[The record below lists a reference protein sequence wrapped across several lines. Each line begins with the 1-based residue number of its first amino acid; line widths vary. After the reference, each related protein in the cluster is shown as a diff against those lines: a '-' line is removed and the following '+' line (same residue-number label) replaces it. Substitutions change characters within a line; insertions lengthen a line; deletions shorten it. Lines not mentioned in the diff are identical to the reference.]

1 MAKTTYEDTKGNM
14 FNTHA
19 EAAASNT
26 RLGTNPKTNI
36 NTGTIPVKDSLMT
49 TPTPVTL
56 QQPKADLTPT
66 ITLPDAQTETEKEIA
81 KIKAQAEAEK
91 SGIASLISQIG
102 TEQGKES
109 QYITAEGGDTAQK
122 EYDKYK
128 SDLEAEQLSL
138 RRATERLQRENP
150 QGLFGG
156 GLQQEISRL
165 ERESLSKQADIA
177 ILGNAAKGRYDT
189 ARDIAKRKVE
199 SALAPLQAQLD
210 AKKFIYENNKDLFSK
225 AELSKL
231 DTLIKADER
240 KVEQETDRLEKGN
253 EMIINALAQGAGASL
268 TTKAKEILAR
278 GGSIVEIASS
288 LGKYAGDFLGN
299 EIKRAALNKTNAEI
313 NKITSEIKSS
323 SIDTNTL
330 PNTTNGFVTKLVAS
344 AKNSKDLDATERQ
357 SLSKAR
363 TVIGQ
368 LDSLQKN
375 IAGQNKTGF
384 IKGKVNNL
392 LESVGLNAD
401 VGVINAQLQAVVPNL
416 ARGTYGEVGVLTDND
431 IANYRKTLPRLDRPQ
446 DQNDAVMA
454 LTLKTVLNSIEN
466 TLSTAANSNINVSGW
481 TQDYLKIKNQINA
494 IEDRIGV
501 SKEAVNNLIAQDN
514 TLLEPIKEMY
524 NQGLNDGE
532 ILEAL
537 NAR

>member
-14 FNTHA
+14 FNTQA

-138 RRATERLQRENP
+138 RRTTERLQRENP
-150 QGLFGG
+150 EGLFGG

-177 ILGNAAKGRYDT
+177 ILANAAKGRYDT
-189 ARDIAKRKVE
+189 ARDIAQRKVE
-199 SALAPLQAQLD
+199 SAMAPLKAELE
-210 AKKFIYENNKDLFSK
+210 AKKFIYENNSALFSK

-231 DTLIKADER
+231 DSLIKADER
-240 KVEQETDRLEKGN
+240 KIEEETKDKEASN
-253 EMIINALAQGAGASL
+253 TMIINALQGKAPQSVVVKAQEAINAGKDS
-268 TTKAKEILAR
+268 KEVAKI
-278 GGSIVEIASS
+278 
-288 LGKYAGDFLGN
+288 LGN
-299 EIKRAALNKTNAEI
+299 YSLSIDERLNNSLKQAQLSKLNAELDAITGSGLKEKDKVKVETYSDIARLAQELKTLKGKSGAVGATSFTGRIPGTEAFNFRQKTNQLI
-313 NKITSEIKSS
+313 
-323 SIDTNTL
+323 NTL
-330 PNTTNGFVTKLVAS
+330 AAGNLDKL
-344 AKNSKDLDATERQ
+344 
-357 SLSKAR
+357 
-363 TVIGQ
+363 
-368 LDSLQKN
+368 
-375 IAGQNKTGF
+375 
-384 IKGKVNNL
+384 KGAM
-392 LESVGLNAD
+392 S
-401 VGVINAQLQAVVPNL
+401 
-416 ARGTYGEVGVLTDND
+416 DND
-431 IANYRKTLPRLDRPQ
+431 IVFLQKINTSLDTGMTEEAFDTEINRIYNTITGKLKEDYGVDFKIGLDELSNDDFLDLPI
-446 DQNDAVMA
+446 QN
-454 LTLKTVLNSIEN
+454 
-466 TLSTAANSNINVSGW
+466 
-481 TQDYLKIKNQINA
+481 
-494 IEDRIGV
+494 
-501 SKEAVNNLIAQDN
+501 QDN
-514 TLLEPIKEMY
+514 TSFFNNL
-524 NQGLNDGE
+524 
-532 ILEAL
+532 
-537 NAR
+537 

>member
-14 FNTHA
+14 FNTQA

-109 QYITAEGGDTAQK
+109 QYITAEGGDIAQK
-122 EYDKYK
+122 DYDKYK

-138 RRATERLQRENP
+138 RRKTERLQKENP

-177 ILGNAAKGRYDT
+177 ILANAAKGRFDT

-199 SALAPLQAQLD
+199 SAMAPLQAELD
-210 AKKFIYENNKDLFSK
+210 ARKFIYENNKDLFSK

-240 KVEQETDRLEKGN
+240 KIEEQTKDKEAANT
-253 EMIINALAQGAGASL
+253 MIINALQGKAPQSLITKAQDLFNKGANKTEIAKVLGDYSMSVADRLDTQLKQAQLSKL
-268 TTKAKEILAR
+268 TTEL
-278 GGSIVEIASS
+278 
-288 LGKYAGDFLGN
+288 
-299 EIKRAALNKTNAEI
+299 KTNADAGDLVKI
-313 NKITSEIKSS
+313 NGKDYIRYKDGTISDPVLPEAG
-323 SIDTNTL
+323 DTATVVSRLDNKLKTL
-330 PNTTNGFVTKLVAS
+330 DKLI
-344 AKNSKDLDATERQ
+344 LP
-357 SLSKAR
+357 
-363 TVIGQ
+363 
-368 LDSLQKN
+368 
-375 IAGQNKTGF
+375 
-384 IKGKVNNL
+384 
-392 LESVGLNAD
+392 SVGLATSAGSLRGAPIPFLFKGRINDWRAD
-401 VGVINAQLQAVVPNL
+401 AINVIQKLTVDELGRVKSDGVTFGQLSNGERQAVGDAATALSAAAVKDSEGNPTGEFKMSEGKVIEEFQKIRDGYALDFYRRTGVTYDEYKQNPE
-416 ARGTYGEVGVLTDND
+416 AINTKVADDFIDSAGT
-431 IANYRKTLPRLDRPQ
+431 A
-446 DQNDAVMA
+446 
-454 LTLKTVLNSIEN
+454 
-466 TLSTAANSNINVSGW
+466 
-481 TQDYLKIKNQINA
+481 
-494 IEDRIGV
+494 
-501 SKEAVNNLIAQDN
+501 
-514 TLLEPIKEMY
+514 
-524 NQGLNDGE
+524 
-532 ILEAL
+532 LEANL
-537 NAR
+537 YGGYSTN